1 MSALRSFLGKL
12 PRPSCRQALL
22 GGTVASAAAAGIW
35 YLQQN
40 GDKPAPAPAPVP
52 GRLGAEEEV
61 MKKETQRAAEE
72 AAANKAQ
79 HAGVEAATKKET

>member
-12 PRPSCRQALL
+12 PRPSCRQAVL

-35 YLQQN
+35 
-40 GDKPAPAPAPVP
+40 
-52 GRLGAEEEV
+52 LGAEEEA

-72 AAANKAQ
+72 AAAKKAQ
-79 HAGVEAATKKET
+79 HAGEEAATKKKT

>member
-12 PRPSCRQALL
+12 PRPSCRQAAL

-35 YLQQN
+35 
-40 GDKPAPAPAPVP
+40 
-52 GRLGAEEEV
+52 LGAEEEV
-61 MKKETQRAAEE
+61 IKKETQRAVEE

-79 HAGVEAATKKET
+79 HAGEEAATKET

>member
-1 MSALRSFLGKL
+1 MRVW
-12 PRPSCRQALL
+12 
-22 GGTVASAAAAGIW
+22 T
-35 YLQQN
+35 
-40 GDKPAPAPAPVP
+40 VP